1 MAVLA
6 TLSSNFFCGSDE
18 VGTMKER
25 NGFTLIELL
34 IVVAIIGII
43 AAIAIPSLLR
53 ARVAANEAR
62 VIGDT
67 RSLISASVTYA
78 SSNCGLFAATLVC
91 MTQGSICI
99 PGYPAVAPAF
109 LGRDLGQAT
118 PYNKAGYNRDYLTI
132 PAAGQDTTRC
142 DPGSLFDFCYHSVPT
157 SPGLSG
163 VRAYSGTPAGSI
175 YFDQA
180 GNPIACPIPSGT
192 FHLE

>member
-1 MAVLA
+1 
-6 TLSSNFFCGSDE
+6 
-18 VGTMKER
+18 MKKA

-67 RSLISASVTYA
+67 RSLISSAVTYA

-99 PGYPAVAPAF
+99 PGYPSTAPAF
-109 LGRDLGQAT
+109 LGKDLGQGT
-118 PYNKAGYNRDYLTI
+118 PYTKAGYIRDYLTI
-132 PAAGQDTTRC
+132 PAAGQDTARC
-142 DPGSLFDFCYHSVPT
+142 DAGSLFDFCYQSIPVSMGT
-157 SPGLSG
+157 TG
-163 VRAYSGTPAGSI
+163 VRAYSGTPAGAI

-192 FHLE
+192 FVLD